1 MASLK
6 ERYAPNFW
14 VDFYADK
21 FHKAVSVAEFLE
33 WGELVG
39 VVKLMLSAIG
49 LESLRKVYAQEK
61 SLLEH
66 F

>member
-1 MASLK
+1 L
-6 ERYAPNFW
+6 
-14 VDFYADK
+14 
-21 FHKAVSVAEFLE
+21 
-33 WGELVG
+33 G
-39 VVKLMLSAIG
+39 AIG